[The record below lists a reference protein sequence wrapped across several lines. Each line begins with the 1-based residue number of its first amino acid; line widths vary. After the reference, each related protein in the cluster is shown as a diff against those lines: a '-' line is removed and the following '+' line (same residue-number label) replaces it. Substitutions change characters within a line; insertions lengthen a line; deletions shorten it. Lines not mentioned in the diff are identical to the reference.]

1 MKRNEII
8 QEVKKYFHIQ
18 ELVCPHI
25 FKVHGDK
32 SWKFLDTS
40 ILHVLLVLITEILK
54 VPMVINDYHNKG
66 TITQRGLR
74 CNLCPLVK
82 NKTTQGLLY
91 LTAHRGMAFDIVFTK
106 ASSMT
111 ADRARSLIKENK
123 DKLPCN
129 VRLEKD
135 VTWLHIDTYD
145 EGIKVYE
152 FKI

>member
-1 MKRNEII
+1 
-8 QEVKKYFHIQ
+8 
-18 ELVCPHI
+18 
-25 FKVHGDK
+25 
-32 SWKFLDTS
+32 
-40 ILHVLLVLITEILK
+40 
-54 VPMVINDYHNKG
+54 MVINDYHNKG